1 MRGLV
6 FKTINYKDHFT
17 YTKKNINKINSFS
30 DGNLILTTE
39 KDYYKLQD
47 QMNSDLLFYIK
58 INIHF
63 SQEDSK
69 LFKSYILKKEKFN

>member
-17 YTKKNINKINSFS
+17 YTKKNINKITSFS

-47 QMNSDLLFYIK
+47 HMIQIYYFTLKLTFILAKK
-58 INIHF
+58 ILNYLNPIF
-63 SQEDSK
+63 
-69 LFKSYILKKEKFN
+69 